1 MRCSHFWV
9 WGRVVSVPE
18 NVLSDTH
25 WGDSNCIGRSCC
37 ANFFGFGVGFGSV
50 PQKGW
55 SDTRWGNSNCI
66 GRTCG
71 AHIFGFGVGL

>member
-37 ANFFGFGVGFGSV
+37 TNFLGFGVGFGSV
-50 PQKGW
+50 PQKRW
-55 SDTRWGNSNCI
+55 SDTRWVTQI
-66 GRTCG
+66 
-71 AHIFGFGVGL
+71 ALVGHVVLKFLGLG